1 MLLKWLIRNCNR
13 YIILLNGEPVGGKY
27 VIIVRNKTTTT
38 NSVVVMVSRI
48 RCRHV
53 LAGMDNLHDLCTC
66 MILIICGIFVE
77 SKYIAIWLLTW
88 LSCCWDGNVCYFFV
102 NVCNCCNCLSVPLLE
117 FSVTQSSVIRWGTRW
132 AVRLLVCVI
141 RPLPLQCY
149 PTCLPPTGSK
159 YTNFRR

>member
-1 MLLKWLIRNCNR
+1 MLLKWLIWNCNR
-13 YIILLNGEPVGGKY
+13 YIILFNGEPVEGKY
-27 VIIVRNKTTTT
+27 VIIVRNKKTAT

-48 RCRHV
+48 RCCHV
-53 LAGMDNLHDLCTC
+53 LAGIIC
-66 MILIICGIFVE
+66 MIGVPVYDLNYLPNFCE
-77 SKYIAIWLLTW
+77 SKYLAIWLLDSVVVG
-88 LSCCWDGNVCYFFV
+88 LEMYAFFV
-102 NVCNCCNCLSVPLLE
+102 NACNCCNCLSVPLME

-149 PTCLPPTGSK
+149 PTCLPPPGSK